1 MRPEK
6 KYYAKEI
13 EDKVKEANSFFIKSY
28 LGLNSESITDLRKQC
43 HAESCKYLVVKNRV
57 LKIVLRESG
66 LEDIDKI
73 EAVLKESTAVA
84 FTKEDAVSVAKL
96 LIKFGKTSNGLPK
109 IKGGVIEGKW
119 FDEKEVEYL
128 SKLPSKEVLLATFMG
143 VLKAPMNGFVSVLS
157 GPIRGF
163 VRALNAVAEKKGE
176 ENS

>member
-13 EDKVKEANSFFIKSY
+13 EDKVKEAGSFFITSY
-28 LGLNSESITDLRKQC
+28 LGLNAESISDLRKQC

-57 LKIVLRESG
+57 MKIVLRESG
-66 LEDIDKI
+66 IEDIDKI
-73 EAVLKESTAVA
+73 ESVLKESTAIA
-84 FTKEDAVSVAKL
+84 FTKEDAVAVAKL
-96 LIKFGKTSNGLPK
+96 LIKFGKGSGLPK
-109 IKGGVIEGKW
+109 VKGGVIEGKW

-128 SKLPSKEVLLATFMG
+128 SKLPSKEVLLANFMG
-143 VLKAPMNGFVSVLS
+143 VLKGPLNGFVSVLS
-157 GPIRGF
+157 GPMGNF